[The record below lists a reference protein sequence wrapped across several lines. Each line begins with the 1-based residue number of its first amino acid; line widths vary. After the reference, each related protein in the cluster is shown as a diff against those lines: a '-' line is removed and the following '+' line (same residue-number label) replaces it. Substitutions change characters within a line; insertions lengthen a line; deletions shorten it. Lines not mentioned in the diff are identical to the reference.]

1 MEAFFVLFCV
11 PVLNYFVMRGKK
23 KGLDGK
29 VSLLV
34 MSVVLAVLYSLF
46 RFFVPNE
53 LQATTTEFV

>member
-1 MEAFFVLFCV
+1 
-11 PVLNYFVMRGKK
+11 MRGKK